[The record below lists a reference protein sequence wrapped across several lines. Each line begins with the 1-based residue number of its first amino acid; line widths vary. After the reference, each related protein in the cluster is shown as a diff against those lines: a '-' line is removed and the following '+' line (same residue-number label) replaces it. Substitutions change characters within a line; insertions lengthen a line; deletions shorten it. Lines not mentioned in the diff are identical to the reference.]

1 MDISFPLALSNRIN
15 GGYADMETKAHSENH
30 ITGYGTYVWIWIVL
44 IVLTGITVTASY
56 IHFGIFNIVIA
67 LGIASLKASLVALY
81 FMHLKFED
89 KITWVFFLYPLVL
102 LALLIGLSMS
112 DVFFRVLVSP

>member
-1 MDISFPLALSNRIN
+1 
-15 GGYADMETKAHSENH
+15 METKAHAEGH
-30 ITGYGTYVWIWIVL
+30 ITGFGIYVWIWLAL
-44 IVLTGITVTASY
+44 IFLTVITVVASY
-56 IHFGIFNIVIA
+56 IHFGTFNLIIA

-89 KITWVFFLYPLVL
+89 KITWVFFLYPLGL

-112 DVFFRVLVSP
+112 DVFFRGSVSP

>member
-1 MDISFPLALSNRIN
+1 
-15 GGYADMETKAHSENH
+15 METKVHTGGH
-30 ITGYGTYVWIWIVL
+30 ITGYGTYVWIWVAL

-56 IHFGIFNIVIA
+56 IHFGTFNLVIA
-67 LGIASLKASLVALY
+67 LVIASLKASLVALY

-112 DVFFRVLVSP
+112 DVFFRTPVSP